1 VERLSEQQAEWA
13 ERHASETK
21 VLMNGN
27 LVNGVEKI
35 KWSIKKNINRNFSI
49 GGEEF
54 IGQYAGQLLIDI
66 WLQVRSGY
74 KPFDDILQKPPSQ
87 LVLFSLMIDF
97 GSQGT
102 DKSVG
107 KITFDGC
114 LPDSEDFEMVAPEIG
129 RSLYHLTA
137 VRARKESS

>member
-1 VERLSEQQAEWA
+1 MSQQQADWA
-13 ERHASETK
+13 DKHASETK

-27 LVNGVEKI
+27 VINGVEKI

-54 IGQYAGQLLIDI
+54 IGQYAGQLMIDI

-74 KPFDDILQKPPSQ
+74 KPFDDILQKPPAQ

-97 GSQGT
+97 GTQGS
-102 DKSVG
+102 DKSIS

-114 LPDSEDFEMVAPEIG
+114 LPDSEDFEMTAPEIG

-137 VRARKESS
+137 VRARKESSS

>member
-1 VERLSEQQAEWA
+1 VKMSGQQAEWS

-35 KWSIKKNINRNFSI
+35 KYSIKKNINRNFSI

-54 IGQYAGQLLIDI
+54 IGQYAGQSLIDI

-74 KPFDDILQKPPSQ
+74 KPFDEILQKPPSQ
-87 LVLFSLMIDF
+87 LQTFSLMIDF
-97 GSQGT
+97 GTQGS
-102 DKSVG
+102 DKSIG

-114 LPDSEDFEMVAPEIG
+114 LPDSEDFEMLAPEIG